1 MSINAKIFQVL
12 EELPFGVRLLM
23 VWKGIKAAPA
33 RRRAVGHRAVV
44 SSTVKVVGWNRLK
57 VGDYTVV
64 CDDTWFI
71 ANHTHPSIFIG
82 NHCYIGLRNFFTCGA
97 RIALGDFTLTAPNCC
112 FLGAH
117 HNYAD
122 PWVPQAA
129 APVTS
134 DGVIETG
141 VNCSFGAG
149 AIILADS
156 KIGHGS
162 MIGAGSVVRG
172 IIPPFS
178 VVVGNPGRVIKRFDF
193 VRREWVRT
201 SEFRPELEGNLPDE
215 ESYRTVLEKKFPRMR
230 SFPGYTSR
238 SYGNT

>member
-1 MSINAKIFQVL
+1 MLWRS
-12 EELPFGVRLLM
+12 
-23 VWKGIKAAPA
+23 IKAAPA
-33 RRRAVGHRAVV
+33 RRRAVGPQSFV
-44 SSTVKVVGWNRLK
+44 SSTVKVVGWNWLK
-57 VGDYTVV
+57 IGRFTVV
-64 CDDTWFI
+64 CDDTWFN
-71 ANHTHPSIFIG
+71 ANHAHPSIFVG
-82 NHCYIGLRNFFTCGA
+82 NHCYIGLRNFFTSGA

-117 HNYAD
+117 HSYTD

-134 DGVIETG
+134 SGVIETG
-141 VNCSFGAG
+141 VNCAFGAG

-178 VVVGNPGRVIKRFDF
+178 VVVGNPGRVIKRLDF
-193 VRREWVRT
+193 VRCEWIRA
-201 SEFRPELEGNLPDE
+201 SEFRPELEANLPDE
-215 ESYRTVLEKKFPRMR
+215 ESYRKVLETKFPRMR
-230 SFPGYTSR
+230 SFPGNTSR
-238 SYGNT
+238 LYGSC